1 MKRNTFI
8 LVAIAAVA
16 ASVALAGCSAIN
28 AAAADPIVGT
38 WQQSPS
44 LATTLQ
50 FTENPNNYTYA
61 TGVIQTNTG
70 TWSKSG
76 STYSLTGAIL
86 GFIGTSSSITPTFS
100 NSNNTFAYTDSNSVI
115 QIYNRK

>member
-8 LVAIAAVA
+8 FAAIVAVVF
-16 ASVALAGCSAIN
+16 SVAFAGCSAIS

-50 FTENPNNYTYA
+50 FTESPNDYTYT
-61 TGVIQTNTG
+61 TGIIQTNAG
-70 TWSKSG
+70 TWTKSG

-86 GFIGTSSSITPTFS
+86 GFIGTSSAITPTFS
-100 NSNNTFAYTDSNSVI
+100 NSNNTFAYVDSSSVI